1 MQADQND
8 LQQQKE
14 NWRLHLLQLLLKSLI
29 INDLGWLGS
38 FVLNYFDDYMFSS
51 LTKKRKKNL

>member
-29 INDLGWLGS
+29 NDLGWLGY